1 MIRFTSRESIERM
14 DINKLFDIVMSSQ
27 EISNVPITY
36 VFMVLNC
43 VLDAIG
49 SGECFYETEID

>member
-1 MIRFTSRESIERM
+1 M
-14 DINKLFDIVMSSQ
+14 DVNKLFDIVMSSQ

>member
-1 MIRFTSRESIERM
+1 MVRFSSRESIKKM
-14 DINKLFDIVMSSQ
+14 DVYKLFDIVMSSQ
-27 EISNVPITY
+27 EISDVPITY